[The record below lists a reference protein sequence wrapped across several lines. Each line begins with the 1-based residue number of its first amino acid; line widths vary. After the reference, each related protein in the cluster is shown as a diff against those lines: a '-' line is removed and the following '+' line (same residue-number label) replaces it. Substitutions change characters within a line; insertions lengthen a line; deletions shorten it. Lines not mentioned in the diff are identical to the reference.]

1 MNQFVKH
8 LKRCAVCGS
17 TPKIHYVYEHG
28 HHYKLFCS
36 KNAVHNSTGEWFSN
50 KYQACLD
57 WNARQQVRK
66 VAKQKENL
74 QLLHSRRSLLFRG
87 QQRRKGEKV
96 RLDGSPMESSWFY
109 GSGVLQGKGD
119 FSVIYQTEP
128 NFDKHAVYTDTI
140 GQYTDAIDRNSNQ
153 IFEGDI
159 LQNVETKEIV
169 VAKWSPEHS
178 SFLLHNITKNVIGY
192 MQGLALLEVVG
203 NIYDNPEFLEKPFDW
218 KQSKAIGKK
227 FEWGQAE

>member
-1 MNQFVKH
+1 MNQIVKY

-17 TPKIHYVYEHG
+17 IPKIHYVYEHG

-96 RLDGSPMESSWFY
+96 RLDGSPVESSWFY
-109 GSGVLQGKGD
+109 GSGVLQGEGD
-119 FSVIYQTEP
+119 FSIIYQTEP
-128 NFDKHAVYTDTI
+128 NFDKHSVYTDTI
-140 GQYTDAIDRNSNQ
+140 GQYTDAIDRNSNK

-159 LQNVETKEIV
+159 LQNVKTKEIV

-203 NIYDNPEFLEKPFDW
+203 NIYDNPEFLENN
-218 KQSKAIGKK
+218 
-227 FEWGQAE
+227 

>member
-17 TPKIHYVYEHG
+17 IPKIHYVYEHG

-74 QLLHSRRSLLFRG
+74 QLLHSKRSLLFRG

-140 GQYTDAIDRNSNQ
+140 DSIRMQLTETAIR
-153 IFEGDI
+153 F
-159 LQNVETKEIV
+159 LRETFFK
-169 VAKWSPEHS
+169 
-178 SFLLHNITKNVIGY
+178 
-192 MQGLALLEVVG
+192 M
-203 NIYDNPEFLEKPFDW
+203 W
-218 KQSKAIGKK
+218 KQKK
-227 FEWGQAE
+227 SWLRNGLQSIQAFCCTISPKM

>member
-8 LKRCAVCGS
+8 LKRC
-17 TPKIHYVYEHG
+17 
-28 HHYKLFCS
+28 
-36 KNAVHNSTGEWFSN
+36 
-50 KYQACLD
+50 
-57 WNARQQVRK
+57 
-66 VAKQKENL
+66 KENL
-74 QLLHSRRSLLFRG
+74 QLLHSKRSLLFRG
-87 QQRRKGEKV
+87 QQRRTGEKV

-109 GSGVLQGKGD
+109 GSGVLQGEGD
-119 FSVIYQTEP
+119 FSIIYQTEP

-140 GQYTDAIDRNSNQ
+140 GQYTDAIDRNGNQ

>member
-1 MNQFVKH
+1 MRTSFSRKSLYSERGCWKKSCSGGFVLSCRRVCWLPVGQSSCGGCSGRENRKKRNTHDQTRKGGNRVNQFVKH

-74 QLLHSRRSLLFRG
+74 QLLHSKRSLLFRG
-87 QQRRKGEKV
+87 QQRRKGEK
-96 RLDGSPMESSWFY
+96 
-109 GSGVLQGKGD
+109 
-119 FSVIYQTEP
+119 
-128 NFDKHAVYTDTI
+128 
-140 GQYTDAIDRNSNQ
+140 
-153 IFEGDI
+153 
-159 LQNVETKEIV
+159 
-169 VAKWSPEHS
+169 
-178 SFLLHNITKNVIGY
+178 
-192 MQGLALLEVVG
+192 
-203 NIYDNPEFLEKPFDW
+203 EKRFV
-218 KQSKAIGKK
+218 
-227 FEWGQAE
+227 